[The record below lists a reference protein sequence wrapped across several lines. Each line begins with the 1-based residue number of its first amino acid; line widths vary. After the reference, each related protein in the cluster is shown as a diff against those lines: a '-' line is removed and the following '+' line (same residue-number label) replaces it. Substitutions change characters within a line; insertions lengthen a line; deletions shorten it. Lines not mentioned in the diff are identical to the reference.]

1 MPVAKGYR
9 GETIHAQLGEA
20 FYDPV
25 SAAHFPELTLRF
37 RNQRHAKTVGLDE
50 LTEAEWQ
57 SHFGAFAPLPDT
69 FTQPLALRYHG
80 HQFGVYNPDL
90 GDGRGFLFA
99 QLRDLEN
106 NRLLDLGTKGSG
118 QTPWSRAG
126 DGRLTLK
133 GGVREILATEM
144 LEALG
149 VETSKTLSLFETGE
163 NLVRYDEPSPTRA
176 GVLVRL
182 SLSHIRIG
190 TFQRLAFHGETDA
203 INTLVAH
210 AIRYYFPDLA
220 ANAQPVE
227 ALFEATVQNVARM
240 GAQYFA
246 AGFVHGVLNTDN
258 VTLLGE
264 SFDYGPWRFLPT
276 YQPQFTAAYFDETGR
291 YAFGRQPEALLWA
304 LARFAETL
312 LPLTS
317 HAALKNALEQFLP
330 SFKRHLS
337 QRTLALLGLAASPKE
352 AQKAQ
357 ETVSAL
363 YLAMRETQIPFA
375 QCLFDLVGGGDAT
388 RLAKQSHAPLYQT
401 DSFKEVIKTLQD
413 FSPHPAYALTKD
425 HAYFQQDSATDLL
438 IEQVEALWAPIA
450 QDDNWTD
457 LNQWIAAIRHKG
469 EAYAPL
475 LKTDGLEP
483 LADLD

>member
-9 GETIHAQLGEA
+9 GETIHDQLGET
-20 FYDPV
+20 FYDRV
-25 SAAHFPELTLRF
+25 AAAQFPHLTLRF
-37 RNQRHAKTVGLDE
+37 RNQRYANRIGLDD
-50 LTEAEWQ
+50 LTDTEWQ
-57 SHFGAFAPLPDT
+57 AHFGAFDPLPDT
-69 FTQPLALRYHG
+69 FAQPLALRYHG

-106 NRLLDLGTKGSG
+106 DRLLDLGTKGSG

-182 SLSHIRIG
+182 SHSHIRIG
-190 TFQRLAFHGETDA
+190 TFQRLAFHDETDA
-203 INTLVAH
+203 INRLVAH

-220 ANAQPVE
+220 SKEHPVE
-227 ALFEATVQNVARM
+227 ALFQATVHHVARM

-337 QRTLALLGLAASPKE
+337 QRTLALLGLTASAAQ

-363 YLAMRETQIPFA
+363 YLAMRQTQIPFA
-375 QCLFDLVGGGDAT
+375 QCLFDLLGGGIET
-388 RLAKQSHAPLYQT
+388 RLAKQSHAVLYQT
-401 DSFKEVIKTLQD
+401 DSFKEVIKQLQD
-413 FSPHPAYALTKD
+413 FSLHPAYALAKE

-438 IEQVEALWAPIA
+438 IEKVEALWAPIA
-450 QDDNWTD
+450 QDDDWTD
-457 LNQWIAAIRHKG
+457 LNQFIAAIRHKG

-475 LKTDGLEP
+475 LATAAIETRD
-483 LADLD
+483 DLT

>member
-1 MPVAKGYR
+1 MPVARGYR
-9 GETIHAQLGEA
+9 GERIHALLGETFFDA
-20 FYDPV
+20 VTPARF
-25 SAAHFPELTLRF
+25 AQLTLRF
-37 RNQRHAKTVGLDE
+37 RNQRHARTIGLDG

-57 SHFGAFAPLPDT
+57 SHLGEFVPLPDS

-80 HQFGVYNPDL
+80 HQFGSYNPDL

-99 QLRDLEN
+99 QLRDIDTQ
-106 NRLLDLGTKGSG
+106 RLWDLGTKGSG

-133 GGVREILATEM
+133 GGMREILATEM

-149 VETSKTLSLFETGE
+149 VNTSKSLSLFETDE
-163 NLVRYDEPSPTRA
+163 NLIRHDEPSPTRA
-176 GVLVRL
+176 SVLVRL
-182 SLSHIRIG
+182 SHSHIRIG
-190 TFQRLAFHGETDA
+190 TFQRLAFYDQTEELSR
-203 INTLVAH
+203 LVDH
-210 AIRYYFPDLA
+210 TIRYYFPTLVGA
-220 ANAQPVE
+220 TKPVD
-227 ALFEATVQNVARM
+227 ALFQAVVQNVARM

-317 HAALKNALEQFLP
+317 HEDLKGALEQFLP
-330 SFKRHLS
+330 SFKSALS
-337 QRTLALLGLAASPKE
+337 RQTLALLGLIATPAQSQRAEE
-352 AQKAQ
+352 A
-357 ETVSAL
+357 VSTL
-363 YLAMRETQIPFA
+363 YLAMRQTQIPFA
-375 QCLFDLVGGGDAT
+375 QCFYDLMGGGEDG
-388 RLAKQSHAPLYQT
+388 RLTNSPLSSLYQT
-401 DSFKEVIKTLQD
+401 ESMQEAVKRLRAFA
-413 FSPHPAYALTKD
+413 PHPAYAIAGD
-425 HAYFQQDSATDLL
+425 HPYFAQGTATDLL
-438 IEQVEALWAPIA
+438 IDQVEALWEPIA
-450 QDDNWTD
+450 LKDDWSKFEHHV
-457 LNQWIAAIRHKG
+457 AAIRHKG

-475 LKTDGLEP
+475 LDMRIAEP
-483 LADLD
+483 ASSP

>member
-1 MPVAKGYR
+1 MPIASGYH
-9 GETIHAQLGEA
+9 GERIHAQLGENFFDA
-20 FYDPV
+20 VTP
-25 SAAHFPELTLRF
+25 ARFPKLTLRF
-37 RNQRHAKTVGLDE
+37 RNQRHAKTVGLDA

-57 SHFGAFAPLPDT
+57 SHFGEFVALPDT

-80 HQFGVYNPDL
+80 HQFGSYNPDL

-99 QLRDLEN
+99 QLRDIRN

-163 NLVRYDEPSPTRA
+163 SLLRHDEPSPTRA

-182 SLSHIRIG
+182 SHSHIRIG
-190 TFQRLAFHGETDA
+190 TFQRLAFHDQTEEISKLIEHT
-203 INTLVAH
+203 IH
-210 AIRYYFPDLA
+210 YYFPPLA
-220 ANAQPVE
+220 NSHNPVE
-227 ALFEATVQNVARM
+227 ALFHAAVQNVARM

-264 SFDYGPWRFLPT
+264 SFDYGPWRFLPS

-312 LPLTS
+312 LPLTT
-317 HAALKNALEQFLP
+317 HQALKEALEQFLP
-330 SFKRHLS
+330 AFKMYLS
-337 QRTLALLGLAASPKE
+337 KQTLALLGLAATE
-352 AQKAQ
+352 EQTQNAELA
-357 ETVSAL
+357 VSAL
-363 YLAMRETQIPFA
+363 YLAMRQTQIPFA
-375 QCLFDLVGGGDAT
+375 QSLFELMGGGDDR
-388 RLAKQSHAPLYQT
+388 RLAKSPHSSLYQT
-401 DSFKEVIKTLQD
+401 EIMQD
-413 FSPHPAYALTKD
+413 AINRLRVFSPHPAYANARN
-425 HAYFQQDSATDLL
+425 HPYFAQETATDLL
-438 IEQVEALWAPIA
+438 IDQVEALWEPIA
-450 QDDNWTD
+450 RDDNWSAFERHV
-457 LNQWIAAIRHKG
+457 AAIQSKR

-475 LKTDGLEP
+475 LGNSKPDE
-483 LADLD
+483 ASNH